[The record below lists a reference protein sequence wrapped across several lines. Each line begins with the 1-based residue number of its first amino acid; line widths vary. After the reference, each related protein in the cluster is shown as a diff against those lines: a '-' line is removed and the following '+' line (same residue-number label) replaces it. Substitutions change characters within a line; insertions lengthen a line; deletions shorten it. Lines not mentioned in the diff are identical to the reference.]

1 MTVDSVVDGVRRAA
15 EQRARRLPVAA
26 AAGRLDPPAEAVVV
40 DGAGKVE
47 WLAALP
53 HQDRPAPQGNLS
65 LAILLATMAAGASG
79 GGVVAT
85 TVS

>member
-1 MTVDSVVDGVRRAA
+1 
-15 EQRARRLPVAA
+15 
-26 AAGRLDPPAEAVVV
+26 V

-65 LAILLATMAAGASG
+65 LAILLATIAGGSVV
-79 GGVVAT
+79 VVAA